1 LTTKFTQHTA
11 GCRELSADDGF
22 QLSVISSQLHHFAP
36 CKLYSAT
43 LLLAR
48 LNTFTVAPTTDP
60 SLRSGWLSG

>member
-11 GCRELSADDGF
+11 DRWELSAF
-22 QLSVISSQLHHFAP
+22 NRVYQLSVFSSQLHHFAP

-48 LNTFTVAPTTDP
+48 LDTVSAAPTADP
-60 SLRSGWLSG
+60 SLRSG